1 MSEKKDDKAGD
12 KAGDKAEKAPGK
24 GINLVGVVITAVIAG
39 AAAFGGAKV
48 AGARANAGHAPAPA
62 AHAPH
67 VEPPGFTLPLEPFL
81 VMSSDATRRTHPMR
95 VVLAVEFEQN
105 VKEETVRAFVPRIRD
120 FTLTYLRSLTYENAA
135 NPEHM
140 DHLRADLLE
149 RIRGTGAAGV
159 SRVLVTDLV
168 VQ

>member
-1 MSEKKDDKAGD
+1 MSEKKDDKAE
-12 KAGDKAEKAPGK
+12 KAGDKGEKPAGK
-24 GINLVGVVITAVIAG
+24 GVNLVGVVITAVLAG

-48 AGARANAGHAPAPA
+48 AGARAGGHAPQPP
-62 AHAPH
+62 AHAAPH
-67 VEPPGFTLPLEPFL
+67 IEPPGFTLALEPFL
-81 VMSSDATRRTHPMR
+81 VMAADTNRRTHPMR

-105 VKEETVRAFVPRIRD
+105 VKEENVRPFVPRIRD
-120 FTLTYLRSLTYENAA
+120 FTLTYLRSLTYETAS

-140 DHLRADLLE
+140 DHFRADLLE
-149 RIRGTGAAGV
+149 RMRGTGAVGV